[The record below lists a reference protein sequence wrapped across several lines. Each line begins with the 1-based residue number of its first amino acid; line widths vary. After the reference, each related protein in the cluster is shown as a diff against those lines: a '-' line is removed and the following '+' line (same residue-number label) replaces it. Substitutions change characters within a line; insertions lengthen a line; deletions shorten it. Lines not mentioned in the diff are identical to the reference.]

1 VAKKVMGKET
11 ALRAKVTR
19 AQSMSH
25 QEENL
30 LKCAHNAIKAIIR
43 WCRILHRG
51 KLKFYMFL
59 LGRFFLLLI
68 VFLIIFV
75 IVFLIVLQKTWFMSV
90 FRRIC

>member
-1 VAKKVMGKET
+1 LVVDKKATGKET
-11 ALRAKVTR
+11 TLRAKVTR

-59 LGRFFLLLI
+59 LGRLFLLIILLI
-68 VFLIIFV
+68 VFR
-75 IVFLIVLQKTWFMSV
+75 KT
-90 FRRIC
+90 